1 MLEHI
6 VNLVSYVY
14 DSTIKSEQEDFNY
27 DLKELYCSAKSI
39 FDLIDQLQT
48 LVFFNEKFLP
58 ELNPDQQINRFLSG
72 LKDDIGLCEIF
83 VLDLARNLSLVEIDY
98 KFISIDSGV
107 CMICGD
113 SYLKKRLFQVDK
125 KRQCLIARKIKF
137 VRNRLK
143 FDERVMKFET
153 LEDITIFTN
162 KLKDDLATL
171 KNYRLKMKDFLLK
184 NYELKDLF

>member
-1 MLEHI
+1 M
-6 VNLVSYVY
+6 
-14 DSTIKSEQEDFNY
+14 
-27 DLKELYCSAKSI
+27 
-39 FDLIDQLQT
+39 
-48 LVFFNEKFLP
+48 
-58 ELNPDQQINRFLSG
+58 SG

-98 KFISIDSGV
+98 KFIAIDSGV
-107 CMICGD
+107 YLIYDD
-113 SYLKKRLFQVDK
+113 SYLKKRIFQVDK
-125 KRQCLIARKIKF
+125 KRQCLIVRQIKF
-137 VRNRLK
+137 VKNRLK
-143 FDERVMKFET
+143 FDEKVIKFET